1 MRVRPVL
8 NDDSLRRPA
17 RVAVPRPKLVANLIE
32 RVGHRLWHEFRQ
44 VLPPTIFFFVGFNFI
59 VFTTNLLVADY
70 AIAVSS
76 FMLATLAALVVGK
89 AVLVANAMP
98 FLRRY
103 DRAPLITPILF
114 KTAVYWVIVFIARLL
129 ERFVHF
135 SVLERKPPSD
145 FIPFLITTFL
155 VAPVLGDLAVDPGPV
170 PDLCNGDRIQPPLR
184 SGRDAAAFLYLPPIR
199 AAAEP
204 PPALSRI
211 IAPQPSRRYS
221 YGRGISRSTQRRTQR
236 TDPHPR
242 TAREIARAREHPA
255 GNRWPANVQS
265 ARPGRTK
272 AGLGNSPIVP
282 RARISAAAAP
292 ISAKIPAAI
301 KAELK
306 LLVHS
311 TR

>member
-1 MRVRPVL
+1 MT
-8 NDDSLRRPA
+8 SLRGPA
-17 RVAVPRPKLVANLIE
+17 KVAVPRPNLVANLIE

-103 DRAPLITPILF
+103 DRAPLITADPVQDRGLLGHRL
-114 KTAVYWVIVFIARLL
+114 YRPPARTLCSFL
-129 ERFVHF
+129 CTGAQAAQRFHP
-135 SVLERKPPSD
+135 VLD
-145 FIPFLITTFL
+145 HHFL

-170 PDLCNGDRIQPPLR
+170 PDLCDGDGIQPPLR
-184 SGRDAAAFLYLPPIR
+184 PGRDAAAFLYLSPVR

-221 YGRGISRSTQRRTQR
+221 YGRGISRSRQRRTQR

-242 TAREIARAREHPA
+242 AAREIARAREHPA